1 MPGDRGRR
9 GGGPLSP
16 FSPGAYTR
24 RGSALVISAEKFG
37 KRVYEMRKGYIFI
50 ASTTLLFSSMEVAL
64 KSMAGRFD
72 PIQLTLLR
80 FAVGGLFLLPFA
92 LRGMRSREV
101 RVTARDLGFF
111 AIMGFVCVVVSMTL
125 YQMAIGLVEA
135 SIVAILFSCN
145 PVFVIPLAAL
155 VLKEKVRGLTILSLV
170 LSVAGMLAIANPFH
184 IGGGAAGAALTILS
198 AAVFALYTVLGKT
211 RSRIGGLATTS
222 LSFILGS
229 LELLALVLVSRIPA
243 VAAWLGRAGFAAFA
257 FVPLLKGLDLSTL
270 PVFLYVGFGVTGLGY
285 AFYFLA
291 IEETSA
297 ATAAVVFYIKPALA
311 PVLALLFLGESI
323 TPNTLLGMA
332 LVVAGS
338 AFAFAGNRRRGPG

>member
-1 MPGDRGRR
+1 M
-9 GGGPLSP
+9 L
-16 FSPGAYTR
+16 
-24 RGSALVISAEKFG
+24 E
-37 KRVYEMRKGYIFI
+37 GYIFI
-50 ASTTLLFSSMEVAL
+50 ALTTLLFSSMEVAL
-64 KSMAGRFD
+64 KLIAGRFD
-72 PIQLTLLR
+72 PLQLTLLR

-92 LRGMRSREV
+92 LRGMRSRKV
-101 RVTARDLGFF
+101 RLTGGDIGFF
-111 AIMGFVCVVVSMTL
+111 AIMGFVCVILSMTL

-155 VLKEKVRGLTILSLV
+155 ILKEKVRRLTILSLV
-170 LSVAGMLAIANPFH
+170 LSIAGMLAIANPFH
-184 IGGGAAGAALTILS
+184 LDGNAVGVALTVLS

-229 LELLALVLVSRIPA
+229 LELLVLVIVSRIPV
-243 VAAWLGRAGFAAFA
+243 VAAFMGRAGLAAFA
-257 FVPLLKGLDLSTL
+257 FIPLFKGLDLSTL

-291 IEETSA
+291 IEKTST

-332 LVVAGS
+332 LVIAGS